1 MAIALVQAGLNLFVA
16 ACLGAAIGL
25 ERQWRQHLA
34 GLRTNTLVALGA
46 AIFITYARAAS
57 DNEGAT
63 RIAAQVVS
71 GIGFLGAGVI
81 FKEGLNV
88 RGLNTAATLWCSAAV
103 GLLAGE
109 GLALYGLVAAILVI
123 AANTLLRPIVR
134 AINRQPVEMSEEEQR
149 YVISIECRA
158 PRSSEIRA
166 DLVQEVGAVPELNF
180 SQVDSA
186 FIAETGRVE
195 VTATVT
201 SHKRRELEL
210 EAIVGRVADMGG
222 GARASWLADQ
232 AGARVISRGARSP
245 SSPAIGSASSP
256 GSAARPTVAGCS
268 SAICGSATRCAA
280 GGSDQSS
287 WAGARSGRSSA
298 AATRPGSTRSVSR
311 PPASTASSAMRCSA
325 NWTIRPATSASSSRS
340 GWAGPAHKFT
350 RMNDF
355 SGLSALSRNFFAS
368 PSGFFAT
375 TLRPRPAKAPFAV
388 GEFGEG
394 LDSVSFLTDRAHQA
408 RRSAAHL

>member
-1 MAIALVQAGLNLFVA
+1 MAVALAQAGLNLFVA

-109 GLALYGLVAAILVI
+109 GLALYGLVAALLVI

-149 YVISIECRA
+149 YVISCRRLGQC
-158 PRSSEIRA
+158 RSSI
-166 DLVQEVGAVPELNF
+166 
-180 SQVDSA
+180 SA
-186 FIAETGRVE
+186 KW
-195 VTATVT
+195 TA
-201 SHKRRELEL
+201 L
-210 EAIVGRVADMGG
+210 
-222 GARASWLADQ
+222 
-232 AGARVISRGARSP
+232 
-245 SSPAIGSASSP
+245 SSPRLAGS
-256 GSAARPTVAGCS
+256 R
-268 SAICGSATRCAA
+268 
-280 GGSDQSS
+280 
-287 WAGARSGRSSA
+287 
-298 AATRPGSTRSVSR
+298 
-311 PPASTASSAMRCSA
+311 
-325 NWTIRPATSASSSRS
+325 
-340 GWAGPAHKFT
+340 
-350 RMNDF
+350 
-355 SGLSALSRNFFAS
+355 
-368 PSGFFAT
+368 
-375 TLRPRPAKAPFAV
+375 
-388 GEFGEG
+388 
-394 LDSVSFLTDRAHQA
+394 
-408 RRSAAHL
+408 